1 MSSEAPT
8 DAPAGPPPT
17 ESKRT
22 CVEQCCTAAVSP
34 SRRRR
39 GSAAVRSRLAPGCC
53 ALAAHGRQD
62 GRGAA
67 LRTFPPSHHRSLC
80 LRAHSTAHRP
90 ENWRKVRPRA
100 AQTPVFL
107 PPCCCVC
114 RCRSGSFP
122 PCFGRGVGLCGWMCA
137 AAAALNPCMRREAE
151 KRPEKAEKAPPPAVL
166 SPFLHLCRG
175 MAAAVWALFPADCF
189 CSVTFCVLRVSKS
202 CVLGRVF
209 VWLGACICVFVCVFV
224 GAAAVGALCCLC
236 VCVCATCPLPD
247 V

>member
-107 PPCCCVC
+107 PPLLLCLPLPFRVLSAVFRA
-114 RCRSGSFP
+114 RCRTVWVDVRCCGGFEPVYAARSRETSGK
-122 PCFGRGVGLCGWMCA
+122 GR
-137 AAAALNPCMRREAE
+137 
-151 KRPEKAEKAPPPAVL
+151 K
-166 SPFLHLCRG
+166 
-175 MAAAVWALFPADCF
+175 
-189 CSVTFCVLRVSKS
+189 
-202 CVLGRVF
+202 
-209 VWLGACICVFVCVFV
+209 
-224 GAAAVGALCCLC
+224 GAAACCAVAFSPPVPGHGCGRVGPFPRRLFLFRYFLC
-236 VCVCATCPLPD
+236 VACV
-247 V
+247 